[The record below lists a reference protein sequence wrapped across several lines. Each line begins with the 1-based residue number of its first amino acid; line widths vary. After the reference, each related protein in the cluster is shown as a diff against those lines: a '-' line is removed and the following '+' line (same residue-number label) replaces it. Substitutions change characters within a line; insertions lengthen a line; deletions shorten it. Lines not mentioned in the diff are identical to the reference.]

1 MANLSLTTTSTGLKQ
16 RNIGARTRSMTKE
29 AQDNAENVTANNED
43 SESARESRSKT
54 PSHRSLSSHLLHQT
68 STEWKNPLFVP
79 KWARLPKDF
88 DKYTLRELID
98 DYDRL
103 LGRKDSETDLTC
115 SKDAFVLCNW
125 LTNHFCRSKHNI
137 KHPLSADVIYKEG
150 KKEEGVVYYLVD
162 HHEFSPISQVLEPL
176 SFTHC
181 HYGVGLVLN
190 TLLVLCV
197 EINSSSMEGTVAKLA
212 ANLIDL
218 FRYVRHFDKDI
229 TQIVGFAF
237 PNSKE
242 KDYVSKVTLEWQN
255 LKFHVKEVIFPLE
268 EKLNLITEVTNAYR
282 VQCLLAEKLKLVHK
296 DLPHYLVPYS
306 DEDIQIL
313 KASLMECW
321 KRKSQWKV
329 EDLTQE
335 ESGFSLLFT
344 DGTFYYKFTPYSY
357 ARDTLTS
364 LKEMASLSDRLVLP
378 CNMLTVTGMNFF
390 VFPKQDYQ
398 LTMLKREKLLSC
410 FYFVASGVKDA
421 LEELHT
427 LGYAHLDVR
436 LDNICFHQGKVTL
449 IDFDF
454 AESCDLPDAARTGF
468 MYSIDEERPNSCVS
482 DLDWKQLGLM
492 IYSILESK
500 SQTKLTVD
508 DVNELEKD
516 SLVHHLVFNYRW
528 EDDAAKR
535 DLQMGAIVDAISATD
550 E

>member
-16 RNIGARTRSMTKE
+16 RNIGARTRSMTEE

-88 DKYTLRELID
+88 EKYTLRELID

-115 SKDAFVLCNW
+115 FKDAFVLCNW
-125 LTNHFCRSKHNI
+125 LTNHFCRSKHKI
-137 KHPLSADVIYKEG
+137 KHPLSADVIY

-162 HHEFSPISQVLEPL
+162 HHEFSPISQVLEPFI
-176 SFTHC
+176 SSTHC

-282 VQCLLAEKLKLVHK
+282 VLCLLAEKLKLHDRVHK

-329 EDLTQE
+329 QDLTQE
-335 ESGFSLLFT
+335 ESGFSLLFS

-357 ARDTLTS
+357 VRYTLTS

-454 AESCDLPDAARTGF
+454 AESCDLPDAAPQVLC
-468 MYSIDEERPNSCVS
+468 IV
-482 DLDWKQLGLM
+482 LM
-492 IYSILESK
+492 R
-500 SQTKLTVD
+500 
-508 DVNELEKD
+508 KD
-516 SLVHHLVFNYRW
+516 
-528 EDDAAKR
+528 
-535 DLQMGAIVDAISATD
+535 QIVA
-550 E
+550 